1 MSKFVERLFLP
12 VIATSFIALGAPQ
25 IASAQEHVVSPKE
38 LQKDVA
44 AQSRERQENE
54 ARLER
59 ILATPE
65 AREAMRTAGVDY
77 KTVQKGVRTLSD
89 AEMAQLAA
97 RAEKG
102 QSDFAAGMITLR
114 EWIII
119 LVAVIV
125 VVIVVAAA

>member
-12 VIATSFIALGAPQ
+12 VIATSFIALGVPHA
-25 IASAQEHVVSPKE
+25 ASAQEHVVSPKE

-44 AQSRERQENE
+44 GQSGARQANE

-59 ILATPE
+59 ILATAE
-65 AREAMRTAGVDY
+65 AREAMKKAGVDY
-77 KTVQKGVRTLSD
+77 NTVQNGVRTLSD
-89 AEMAQLAA
+89 AELAQLAA

-102 QSDFAAGMITLR
+102 QSDFAAGMISLR

-125 VVIVVAAA
+125 VIVIIAAA

>member
-12 VIATSFIALGAPQ
+12 VIATSFIALSAPQ
-25 IASAQEHVVSPKE
+25 VASAQEHVVSPKE

-59 ILATPE
+59 ILAKPE

-89 AEMAQLAA
+89 AELAQLAA